1 MPSDLIRLGEDLSE
15 RILSTEA
22 ELRKLFAQTPLAS
35 ELETACQKLRED
47 QRDLLQHERMQALA
61 QMASGIAH
69 DLNNSLTPIVGFS
82 DFLLDAYPRLSGE
95 AKKCLQGIRAAAA
108 DIARLTDQL
117 RQFNRC
123 RDACEP
129 LQSVNL
135 SNLVQEVLAKAQ
147 PRLPSIPREGF
158 PVNLETEFD
167 QNLPTIHEPE
177 GELRQ
182 AIQHLVVNALEA
194 MPKGGTLKIV
204 TRLLRSGPQPG
215 SEQEPAQ
222 VLLQVQD
229 TGMGMDPS
237 TQRHCVEPLF
247 STKRPS
253 GRGFGLALVY
263 SLVRRHRGSMEIESH
278 FGRGTTVRL
287 LFNPGECPSAQ
298 EQSVRPATGLMRG
311 REVLA

>member
-35 ELETACQKLRED
+35 ELETAYQKLGED

-82 DFLLDAYPRLSGE
+82 DFLLDAHPRLSGE
-95 AKKCLQGIRAAAA
+95 AKKCLRGIRAAAA
-108 DIARLTDQL
+108 DIARLTNQL

-123 RDACEP
+123 RDAGEP
-129 LQSVNL
+129 LPSVDL

-147 PRLPSIPREGF
+147 PPLLSNPREGF
-158 PVNLETEFD
+158 PVNLEAEFD
-167 QNLPTIHEPE
+167 QNLPTIHEQE

-182 AIQHLVVNALEA
+182 AIQHLVLNALEA

-204 TRLLRSGPQPG
+204 TRLLRGSPLPG
-215 SEQEPAQ
+215 SKQEPAQ

-247 STKRPS
+247 STKGPS

-263 SLVRRHRGSMEIESH
+263 SLMRRHQGSMEIESH
-278 FGRGTTVRL
+278 LGRGTTVRL

-298 EQSVRPATGLMRG
+298 EHSVRPATGLMRR